1 MTNNRQIGLD
11 GKSFISACLRRG
23 GIFVF
28 FLLIYGALNAFSDIL
43 KLTGASGA
51 AMSTFTTTLLIYDF
65 IVSLLLIVVV
75 FYAYFL
81 ECGSSVP
88 LLKHRPIVVF
98 GLFRLGYYILLSYYV
113 CYRALYC
120 LTHPDTVRLS
130 MFFFYACYL
139 VVIFCCIVANS
150 YIYNVLTRN
159 VIRRSYRNTFR
170 NLARVG
176 IIFQAALPITYIIA
190 RATMV
195 DAGDEFFTTAFCD
208 LLRLCICPLL
218 LSGIWFLFLH
228 SIHQIDE
235 IFGEVD
241 DALRN
246 KRYQITYS
254 AITDGKKG
262 KTRRETA
269 SPVAAAAYL
278 PAPSKTVSTANSP
291 QTPVQQQA
299 AQRPPVQ
306 PVETQPGQPVETRP
320 NQPVMSP
327 AEQAFSMLPPEQRA
341 AAESTITDAATE
353 LSAPKSETAPEPVP
367 APEMPAAPV
376 VPSVPVL
383 PEESLIQQGGTTMA
397 YIAEETDDG
406 VVSGVRVVPVVQEY
420 NPFPESNAPLHSP
433 KKQTAQRRPTQQGGR
448 PNNSGNKQGNRP
460 NGNKNGSPQNRKG
473 GQNGSRKP
481 QSNGNRGGQQQQ
493 RMNQSRSGQN
503 RSNQN
508 RANHR

>member
-1 MTNNRQIGLD
+1 MNRNRQIGLD
-11 GKSFISACLRRG
+11 GKAFISACLRHG

-28 FLLIYGALNAFSDIL
+28 FLLVYGALNAFSDIL
-43 KLTGASGA
+43 KLTGASGS

-65 IVSLLLIVVV
+65 IVSLMLIVVV

-88 LLKHRPIVVF
+88 LLKHKPIVVF
-98 GLFRLGYYILLSYYV
+98 GLFRLGYYSLLSYYI

-120 LTHPDTVRLS
+120 LTHPEAVRTSL
-130 MFFFYACYL
+130 FLFYACYFVL
-139 VVIFCCIVANS
+139 IFCCILANS

-159 VIRRSYRNTFR
+159 VIKRSYRESFR

-176 IIFQAALPITYIIA
+176 IVFNALLPLTYIIA

-195 DAGDEFFTTAFCD
+195 EAGDEFFTTAFCD

-235 IFGEVD
+235 VFGEVD

-254 AITDGKKG
+254 ALTDGKKG
-262 KTRRETA
+262 KKKQETA
-269 SPVAAAAYL
+269 SPVAAAAFL

-291 QTPVQQQA
+291 QTPAMQNTAVFSGQQSSAPAA
-299 AQRPPVQ
+299 AQ
-306 PVETQPGQPVETRP
+306 G
-320 NQPVMSP
+320 QPVMSP
-327 AEQAFSMLPPEQRA
+327 AEMVFAMYSSPEERA
-341 AAESTITDAATE
+341 AAEATITDAATE
-353 LSAPKSETAPEPVP
+353 MAAQSQSEAAQQPVTEPAPP
-367 APEMPAAPV
+367 APEVPV
-376 VPSVPVL
+376 VPVL

-397 YIAEETDDG
+397 YVAEMAQPDSN

-420 NPFPESNAPLHSP
+420 NPFPEGHVPLHS
-433 KKQTAQRRPTQQGGR
+433 G
-448 PNNSGNKQGNRP
+448 NSGGQRSQSKGQRSGQKAHNP
-460 NGNKNGSPQNRKG
+460 SQNRKG
-473 GQNGSRKP
+473 GQSHPVSQSSRKGSP
-481 QSNGNRGGQQQQ
+481 NSSRSSQNQ
-493 RMNQSRSGQN
+493 RMNQSRSSQNRSGSSGQN
-503 RSNQN
+503 RSNNN
-508 RANHR
+508 RSSHR